1 MCVCRHI
8 AQITINFGKH
18 KTNRSNKISSVAAA
32 SSAARSKSSLAAK
45 MCPPATIFNG
55 THTHTN
61 AHMQAGSQK
70 GCGRV
75 RNQHLITKIQIS

>member
-1 MCVCRHI
+1 MYVCRHI

-45 MCPPATIFNG
+45 MCPLQLFLMAH
-55 THTHTN
+55 THTHKRT
-61 AHMQAGSQK
+61 HAGRQK